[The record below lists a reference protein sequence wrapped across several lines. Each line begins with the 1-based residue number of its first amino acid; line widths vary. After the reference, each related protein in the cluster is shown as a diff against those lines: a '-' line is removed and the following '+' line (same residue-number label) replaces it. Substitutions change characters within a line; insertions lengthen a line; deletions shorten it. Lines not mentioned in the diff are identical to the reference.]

1 MLVQPMNTHHQ
12 LDFELTDQETVDL
25 IRRLEKIDQKSS
37 VIASVA
43 EATGRSEEE
52 VRQELALMRQEKE
65 AETQV
70 VERSKPLFVIRP
82 EHRFAFFGVFFFFTV
97 FAVFLILAV
106 SLTARPARVLSR
118 EVLPPRVDQAAPS
131 PAAGPVVAADAP
143 PAPTEDAARASVG
156 RVEPAGK

>member
-1 MLVQPMNTHHQ
+1 MLVQPMNSYHQ

-52 VRQELALMRQEKE
+52 VRQELALMRREKE

-82 EHRFAFFGVFFFFTV
+82 EHRFAFFGVFFFTV
-97 FAVFLILAV
+97 FAVFVILAV
-106 SLTARPARVLSR
+106 SLTGRPAPVVSR

-143 PAPTEDAARASVG
+143 PAPTEDAARSSVG